1 MYRTPTLTLLDK
13 VHEKLVKLVKRLTR
27 KIYDRFPEVEAV
39 VHDIIMED
47 LAAKKETTKMTLEA
61 FLECNECYLFTNDAD
76 FMRRAIEEDKGIEGG
91 SQSKKKEAYVDGNT
105 ALINTM
111 RIRIDNYFYVCS
123 RNLRD
128 TAPKIIGNFLIKA
141 LMNDIH
147 FVLFNSVANREGVI
161 DSFSEPKSKISER
174 ESLEKMVSVLRA
186 AEKKLISD
194 PMLSTSRYDSVDIYE
209 EISKQNQSFLEQT
222 RGRHQ
227 VEQRTAKNLLDV
239 NQQRHQQAANQN
251 RNASRSVSRSTSRKR
266 QQQAQG
272 HNSGGKPGPQT
283 ANRNPNQIPVGNQPA
298 LPGGN
303 FGNFDFKSGQS
314 QNQNREFQHF
324 GNAGQGS
331 QPRVSNA
338 PNSNF
343 DQFNQFNQGQAQP
356 QQGTGYRQQE
366 ANFFGQSNASQS
378 QGNLGRQA
386 QNQAGGKDKKNNL
399 FG

>member
-13 VHEKLVKLVKRLTR
+13 VYEKLVKLVKRLTR

-39 VHDIIMED
+39 VHDIIIED

-61 FLECNECYLFTNDAD
+61 FLECNENYLFTNDAD
-76 FMRRAIEEDKGIEGG
+76 FMRRAVEEDKGGEGG
-91 SQSKKKEAYVDGNT
+91 ASGKKKEAYVDGAT

-111 RIRIDNYFYVCS
+111 RVRIDNYFYVVS
-123 RNLRD
+123 RNLKD

-141 LMNDIH
+141 LMNDLH

-227 VEQRTAKNLLDV
+227 VEQRTAKNLSDV
-239 NQQRHQQAANQN
+239 KQQRHQQAA
-251 RNASRSVSRSTSRKR
+251 
-266 QQQAQG
+266 
-272 HNSGGKPGPQT
+272 H
-283 ANRNPNQIPVGNQPA
+283 
-298 LPGGN
+298 
-303 FGNFDFKSGQS
+303 
-314 QNQNREFQHF
+314 
-324 GNAGQGS
+324 
-331 QPRVSNA
+331 
-338 PNSNF
+338 
-343 DQFNQFNQGQAQP
+343 
-356 QQGTGYRQQE
+356 
-366 ANFFGQSNASQS
+366 
-378 QGNLGRQA
+378 
-386 QNQAGGKDKKNNL
+386 
-399 FG
+399 